1 MGGRRDFAQS
11 SKRILFLPS
20 TLKVSH
26 DAKFTSKFSNNEMH
40 PYPMNS
46 PKMRDKKSIL
56 LENVS
61 SSGNQPIRNQSG
73 GGSALSDSLSPF
85 QSCRR
90 LKKKKHHFWQFNGIF
105 GQNQSRS
112 GVKVKA
118 VKKWQLQTVGR
129 CRRAPARLV
138 VCLVVRPCNEV
149 EARPSCVTPS
159 L

>member
-1 MGGRRDFAQS
+1 MQYSPQR
-11 SKRILFLPS
+11 
-20 TLKVSH
+20 
-26 DAKFTSKFSNNEMH
+26 KFSNIEMH
-40 PYPMNS
+40 LCPMNS
-46 PKMRDKKSIL
+46 PEMRDKKSIL

-90 LKKKKHHFWQFNGIF
+90 TKKNHHFWQFNGIF
-105 GQNQSRS
+105 GQKQTRS

-129 CRRAPARLV
+129 CWRAPARLV

-149 EARPSCVTPS
+149 EIRPSCVTPS